1 MADKLAYTAREL
13 ASLLGV
19 SPKQVIEWAHQGL
32 IPAKQPA
39 GKGGRV
45 IFPAGGVEKWLE
57 KLDAGPTSLRMV
69 AGGKRGRR

>member
-1 MADKLAYTAREL
+1 MDDKLAYTAPDL
-13 ASLLGV
+13 AAMLGV

-45 IFPAGGVEKWLE
+45 IFPAKAVEKWLE
-57 KLDAGPTSLRMV
+57 ELDTGPVGLRVMPR
-69 AGGKRGRR
+69 ARAGRR